1 MFNLS
6 IPKMVV
12 ANDQKMSRLSD
23 IIIKLGKLQQ
33 VLEKG

>member
-1 MFNLS
+1 MVNLS
-6 IPKMVV
+6 IPKVVV

-23 IIIKLGKLQQ
+23 TIITLGKLQQ